1 MVAVDPDAQ
10 LVNEYKQTGG
20 KGRRIGQ
27 VALSYD
33 KDEGKARE
41 YAMRFKFGAPGWKV
55 MSELPNPINFDA
67 ATELVTFDDLS
78 DSIATGPD
86 PQVHADAV
94 RQFIDAG
101 FDEVCVVQVGD
112 DKEGFMRF
120 WADEVAPL
128 L

>member
-1 MVAVDPDAQ
+1 
-10 LVNEYKQTGG
+10 
-20 KGRRIGQ
+20 
-27 VALSYD
+27 
-33 KDEGKARE
+33 
-41 YAMRFKFGAPGWKV
+41 MRFKFGAPGWKV
-55 MSELPNPINFDA
+55 LSELPNPINFDA

-78 DSIATGPD
+78 DSIAAGPD

-120 WADEVAPL
+120 WADEVAPKL
-128 L
+128 